1 MLGSRVVNTR
11 RAILGLLVA
20 APLLVGGATT
30 FAAEKGK
37 VDPNAP
43 VFIKLQPLNVSV
55 FDRGVTRGKLT
66 IELQLDVV
74 QKTKAPNVQARLPR
88 LYDGYL
94 AAVTEYS
101 NSRTAVD
108 RAPDLDY
115 LLERFQVITD
125 EAVGAGV
132 AKVLFHTAIRTL

>member
-1 MLGSRVVNTR
+1 MNTR
-11 RAILGLLVA
+11 RALLGLLVS
-20 APLLVGGATT
+20 APLLLGGTT
-30 FAAEKGK
+30 TSAAEKGK

-43 VFIKLQPLNVSV
+43 MFIKLQALNVSV
-55 FDRGVTRGKLT
+55 FDRGQTRGKLT

-74 QKTKAPNVQARLPR
+74 QKTRAANVQSRLPR

-94 AAVTEYS
+94 AVVTEYS

-115 LLERFQVITD
+115 LLERFQAVTD
-125 EAVGAGV
+125 EAVGPGV
-132 AKVLFHTAIRTL
+132 AKVLFHTAVRSL

>member
-1 MLGSRVVNTR
+1 MKSLMER
-11 RAILGLLVA
+11 RALLGRLAAALLLLLA
-20 APLLVGGATT
+20 APPVV
-30 FAAEKGK
+30 AAEKGK

-43 VFIKLQPLNVSV
+43 MFIKLQALNVSV
-55 FDRGVTRGKLT
+55 FDRGITRGKLT

-74 QKTKAPNVQARLPR
+74 QKTRVANINSRLPR

-115 LLERFQVITD
+115 LLERFQAIPD

-132 AKVLFHTAIRTL
+132 VKVLFHTAVRTL